1 MAPTHSS
8 ITLTNPLLSGK
19 TQTASFS
26 LGGRTAVTTAAT
38 QQSACQSQP
47 VPQVPAQPSDLHGK
61 VAAIQLSALE
71 LGGHCGRSNNLKQ
84 RWNDSHG
91 GGGGGGDSEGK
102 GLAGPALTSSS
113 TLGPSTA
120 LRGVKSSAVSIEMP
134 AQYRGHAAASGNHQ
148 TAMGS
153 DRLKSSEFETTGLYL
168 RGVHL
173 CCPSPPTLLPA
184 SRPSCPLLN

>member
-38 QQSACQSQP
+38 QQSACQSLP
-47 VPQVPAQPSDLHGK
+47 ALPAQPSDLHGT
-61 VAAIQLSALE
+61 VAAIQRSALE

-91 GGGGGGDSEGK
+91 GGGWDSEGK
-102 GLAGPALTSSS
+102 RLAGPALTSSS

-120 LRGVKSSAVSIEMP
+120 LRGVKSLAVSIEMP

-153 DRLKSSEFETTGLYL
+153 DRLKSSEFETTGLDL

-173 CCPSPPTLLPA
+173 CCPSPPPLLPA
-184 SRPSCPLLN
+184 SRPSYPLLN